1 MRAVAGALLVLS
13 AAVVLAA
20 VRVATRLPGPTGPD
34 DATFNALL
42 ALGGLGLAVVGLV
55 TVGRGLA
62 HDRPSAD
69 RLTR

>member
-20 VRVATRLPGPTGPD
+20 VRVATRLAGPTGPD

-42 ALGGLGLAVVGLV
+42 TLGGLGLAVVGV
-55 TVGRGLA
+55 AVMVVGLTHR
-62 HDRPSAD
+62 HPSAD
-69 RLTR
+69 RLPR